1 MLEYSVY
8 SETMMMVV
16 AAAVVVAEVVM
27 VVVMVVVVVMVTIQ
41 AGVTVHGEVA
51 GKRDWW

>member
-8 SETMMMVV
+8 SESMMMVL

-27 VVVMVVVVVMVTIQ
+27 VVVVVMVTIP

-51 GKRDWW
+51 GKRNWW

>member
-1 MLEYSVY
+1 MVEYSVY

-27 VVVMVVVVVMVTIQ
+27 VVVVVMVTFQ

-51 GKRDWW
+51 GKRNWW